1 MKIILISDYE
11 GLGKAGEL
19 IDVKPGFARNK
30 LIPNGSAL
38 RASKKNI
45 ALIEEKK
52 KLLETSK
59 MREDASLQEL
69 LKQISSSFP
78 NFQKKDISKTTD
90 IILTEIKRAL
100 KREERVEIRGWGSLS
115 IRNQKSSIRRNPKTG
130 DKVAVPAKK
139 VIYWKMSKE
148 MFKKINNEKE

>member
-1 MKIILISDYE
+1 M
-11 GLGKAGEL
+11 GV
-19 IDVKPGFARNK
+19 VK
-30 LIPNGSAL
+30 
-38 RASKKNI
+38 SK
-45 ALIEEKK
+45 
-52 KLLETSK
+52 
-59 MREDASLQEL
+59 L
-69 LKQISSSFP
+69 LKQISNSFP
-78 NFQKKDISKTTD
+78 NFQKKDIAKITD
-90 IILTEIKRAL
+90 IILSEIKRAL